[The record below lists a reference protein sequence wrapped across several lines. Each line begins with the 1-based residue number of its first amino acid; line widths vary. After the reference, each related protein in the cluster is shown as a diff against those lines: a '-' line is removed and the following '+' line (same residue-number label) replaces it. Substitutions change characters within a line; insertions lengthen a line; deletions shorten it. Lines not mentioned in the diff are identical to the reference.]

1 MNVFE
6 FRDRLVGDYSTFS
19 RSFTWVGPDDI
30 RQFLGKGYDSG
41 RYWPVPLI
49 QINPSFQ
56 PADTVEELCEAG
68 GSIPSAPGSSAS
80 ISRRWRTARRYTSIG
95 IRWRRW
101 R

>member
-19 RSFTWVGPDDI
+19 RSFTRVGPDDI
-30 RQFLGKGYDSG
+30 RQFLDREYDSG
-41 RYWPVPLI
+41 RYWPASLI

-68 GSIPSAPGSSAS
+68 ELHPECARIFRVNKSTLADGAS
-80 ISRRWRTARRYTSIG
+80 VRLYRH
-95 IRWRRW
+95 
-101 R
+101 